1 MRIWL
6 LASLLG
12 CLTLSGRAQE
22 SPPRDSLRVLV
33 YNVKH
38 GLGMDGRIDLDRL
51 AARIRATRPDIVALQ
66 EVDRGCGRS
75 GGVDQAAWLGERL
88 GMHAAF
94 GAFMDYDGG
103 EDAASTLVLIG
114 DSDLKLIE
122 RLMVGDS
129 VMAHH
134 F

>member
-1 MRIWL
+1 MSDTPAR
-6 LASLLG
+6 ADR
-12 CLTLSGRAQE
+12 LSFEPGEE
-22 SPPRDSLRVLV
+22 SARTVALHEAD
-33 YNVKH
+33 H
-38 GLGMDGRIDLDRL
+38 GLDDTFADGS
-51 AARIRATRPDIVALQ
+51 
-66 EVDRGCGRS
+66 S
-75 GGVDQAAWLGERL
+75 G
-88 GMHAAF
+88 
-94 GAFMDYDGG
+94 DYDGG